1 MARLDQSLGRRKLH
15 PMLPQFRP
23 SAAYTVS
30 TETDRYIVTLF
41 QKDGEDHYCYGEYC
55 GTQNTGVRRLG
66 LPGDMANDTANQ
78 KSHAVFVECLRA
90 IRDVGGEITAI
101 YPTAIAS

>member
-1 MARLDQSLGRRKLH
+1 
-15 PMLPQFRP
+15 MLPRFRP

-30 TETDRYIVTLF
+30 TERDRYLVTLF
-41 QKDGEDHYCYGEYC
+41 QKDGEDHYCYGEYR
-55 GTQNTGVRRLG
+55 GTRDASVCRLG
-66 LPGDMANDTANQ
+66 LPGEAANDSANQ

-101 YPTAIAS
+101 YPTALPRS